1 MTGPWRVRLSTAANT
16 DFADILGWTESQF
29 GGVQAERY
37 EAIIRATIHELKQG
51 RNIRGIKAR
60 NDVAPGFMTL
70 HVARHGRRARHFL
83 LFRVAEQQQRIEIIR
98 ILHDSMDLKRHL
110 PRPEE

>member
-1 MTGPWRVRLSTAANT
+1 MTGSWLVRLSDTADT
-16 DFADILGWTESQF
+16 DFAQILAWTENQF
-29 GGVQAERY
+29 GPAQAEAY
-37 EAIIRATIHELKQG
+37 EKIVRAAIRELGQG
-51 RNIRGIKAR
+51 PNIRGVRAR
-60 NDVAPGFMTL
+60 NDAEPGFLTL